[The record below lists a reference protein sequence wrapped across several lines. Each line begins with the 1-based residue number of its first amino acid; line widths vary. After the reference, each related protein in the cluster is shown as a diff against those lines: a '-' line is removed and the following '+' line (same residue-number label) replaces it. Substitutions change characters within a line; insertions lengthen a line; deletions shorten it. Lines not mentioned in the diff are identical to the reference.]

1 LVENKG
7 LLLLPYIVSPYLYIY
22 TCKRQGSIYFI
33 CMYVSYFCGIFGICG
48 IKQKSLIY
56 QWFEAF
62 LYSKAVKLTFHGLE
76 YFKTV
81 RSVYVVVYLAG
92 MFGKTGI

>member
-7 LLLLPYIVSPYLYIY
+7 LLLLPYLASPYLYIY

-33 CMYVSYFCGIFGICG
+33 YMYVCYIFGIFGMCG

-56 QWFEAF
+56 QGFASF
-62 LYSKAVKLTFHGLE
+62 LYSKTAKITFHGLE
-76 YFKTV
+76 YFETV
-81 RSVYVVVYLAG
+81 RFVYVV
-92 MFGKTGI
+92 